1 MVISILTVKFYLFQF
16 QIHKVHSLFD
26 LIPANSIELITD
38 LINSENLSIKIVKTR
53 KTKHGDFRYLK
64 DGKFQITLNHID
76 NKFRFLITLV
86 HELAHFKVSQSFKY
100 RVNPHGFEW
109 KKIYKNLMLPFLN
122 NKIFPDDILRHL
134 AFHMINPPATTDSD
148 INLVVALQNYELNND
163 NKSFLFEVALN
174 DSFIYQE
181 NKVFIKLHKRRKRY
195 ICKNLSNGQKF
206 LFSPVARVKIKINEN
221 SSS

>member
-1 MVISILTVKFYLFQF
+1 MAKYYLYQF
-16 QIHKVHSLFD
+16 QTLKVISLFD
-26 LIPANSIELITD
+26 LVPDNSTELLSELIK
-38 LINSENLSIKIVKTR
+38 NENLSIKIVKSR
-53 KTKHGDFRYLK
+53 KTKHGDFRSLK

-109 KKIYKNLMLPFLN
+109 KKIYKHLMLPFLN
-122 NKIFPDDILRHL
+122 NKIFPDDVLKHL

-163 NKSFLFEVALN
+163 NKSFLFEVELN
-174 DSFIYQE
+174 DFFIYQE

-195 ICKNLSNGQKF
+195 ICKNVSNGRKF
-206 LFSPVARVKIKINEN
+206 LFSPVARVKIKNK
-221 SSS
+221 

>member
-1 MVISILTVKFYLFQF
+1 MVISILTVKFYPFQF

-64 DGKFQITLNHID
+64 DGKFQITLNHVD

-86 HELAHFKVSQSFKY
+86 HELAHFKVSQSYKN

-109 KKIYKNLMLPFLN
+109 KKIYKHLMLPFLN
-122 NKIFPDDILRHL
+122 NKIFPGDVLRHL

-148 INLVVALQNYELNND
+148 INLVVALQNYELNID
-163 NKSFLFEVALN
+163 NKSFLFEVELN
-174 DSFIYQE
+174 DFFIYQE

-195 ICKNLSNGQKF
+195 ICKNVSNGRKF
-206 LFSPVARVKIKINEN
+206 LFSPVARVKIKNK
-221 SSS
+221 

>member
-1 MVISILTVKFYLFQF
+1 M
-16 QIHKVHSLFD
+16 HSLFD

-53 KTKHGDFRYLK
+53 KTKHGDFRHLI
-64 DGKFQITLNHID
+64 DGKFQITLNYID

-109 KKIYKNLMLPFLN
+109 KKIYKHLMLPFLN

-148 INLVVALQNYELNND
+148 INLVIALHKYELNED
-163 NKSFLFEVALN
+163 EKTFLFEVPLN
-174 DSFIYQE
+174 SSFIFQE
-181 NKVFIKLHKRRKRY
+181 NKKFIKLNKRRKRY
-195 ICKNLSNGQKF
+195 ICKNLLTGRKF
-206 LFSPVARVKIKINEN
+206 LFSPVARVKINN
-221 SSS
+221 